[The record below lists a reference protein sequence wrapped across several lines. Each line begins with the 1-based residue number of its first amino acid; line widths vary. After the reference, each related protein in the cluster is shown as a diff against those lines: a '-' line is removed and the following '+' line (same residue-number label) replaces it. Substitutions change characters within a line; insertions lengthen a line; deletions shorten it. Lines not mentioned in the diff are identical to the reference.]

1 VKKALL
7 LVMIIVALASMIL
20 TGCGGGQP
28 ASEPTQ
34 APTETEAPAE
44 TETEA
49 PEETEEPE
57 IVEYKQSPML
67 DGMDL
72 PPVAERL
79 PEEPKIYNEMPEDLM
94 EYEIGRYGGTLRT
107 VTSVINWDADVF
119 VINNE
124 PLVNSPGYLGKEF
137 TGNIVQGYEASADQ
151 KEFIF
156 YLRKGLKWSD
166 GEPVT
171 IEDYRFAFEDVIFN
185 EELTPI
191 FPQWLRGGGSPDGEP
206 VKFEVIDDWSFKLTF
221 DREYGGLPIRLAIQG
236 WKGYTDILKPAH
248 YLKQFHKKYNTDEA
262 DLEAKIEEAGFEP
275 GEWVNLFNYKDITN
289 WECTG
294 KEAIGFPRL
303 YPWLLVKAGETAY
316 EYERNPYYHKVD
328 KAGNQLP
335 YIDRIQSTL
344 VQDMEMVTMKTL
356 AGEVDISRESA
367 ALVKMPLYKENEK
380 NGIKAYLCNMH
391 VTPTDVF
398 LNLTHE
404 DTNWRKVVQDVRF
417 RQALNLALNKEE
429 IIDTIYYG
437 FAEPSIMQDNTYD
450 LAKANELLDEMGLTK
465 GSDGFR
471 KGPDG
476 KTFEI
481 PFEVQAAAPDI
492 VPLTELI
499 VEHWKQ
505 LGLNVTMKT
514 IDGGLW
520 GTRNSANELKASVMW
535 THTPLWQNGDYGQGF
550 WGPLWS
556 RWWNTGGKEGEEPP
570 EEVKHFYSLVDKIYQ
585 VPAEESPKVNE
596 ELRAEM
602 GKHIWYFV
610 HVENVKQPMIT
621 NEKLGN
627 VSDKTYAIACNF
639 AGEGW
644 FFKE

>member
-1 VKKALL
+1 MKRVIVLL
-7 LVMIIVALASMIL
+7 LAILVIASMTL
-20 TGCGGGQP
+20 AGCGGGQP

-34 APTETEAPAE
+34 PPAESQAPAE
-44 TETEA
+44 SEA

-72 PPVAERL
+72 PPVKDRL

-107 VTSVINWDADVF
+107 VTAVINWDADVF
-119 VINNE
+119 VMNNE

-151 KEFIF
+151 KEFTF

-171 IEDYRFAFEDVIFN
+171 IEDYRFAFEDVLFN

-191 FPQWLRGGGSPDGEP
+191 FPQWLRGGGSPDAEP

-236 WKGYTDILKPAH
+236 WKGYTDVLKPAH

-262 DLEAKIEEAGFEP
+262 DLEAKIKEAGYEP
-275 GEWVNLFNYKDITN
+275 GEWVNLFNFKDITN

-303 YPWLLVKAGETAY
+303 YPWLLVKAGETVY

-335 YIDRIQSTL
+335 YIDKIQSTL

-380 NGIKAYLCNMH
+380 NGITAYLCNMH

-404 DTNWRKVVQDVRF
+404 DANWRKVVQDVRF

-450 LAKANELLDEMGLTK
+450 VAKANELLDEMGLTK

-520 GTRNSANELKASVMW
+520 GTRNTANELKATCIW

-570 EEVKHFYSLVDKIYQ
+570 EDVKKFYSLIDK
-585 VPAEESPKVNE
+585 N
-596 ELRAEM
+596 
-602 GKHIWYFV
+602 G
-610 HVENVKQPMIT
+610 
-621 NEKLGN
+621 
-627 VSDKTYAIACNF
+627 
-639 AGEGW
+639 
-644 FFKE
+644 

>member
-1 VKKALL
+1 MKRVIVLL
-7 LVMIIVALASMIL
+7 LAILVIASMTL
-20 TGCGGGQP
+20 AGCGGGQP

-34 APTETEAPAE
+34 PPAESQAPAE
-44 TETEA
+44 SEA

-72 PPVAERL
+72 PPVKDRL

-107 VTSVINWDADVF
+107 VTAVINWDADVF
-119 VINNE
+119 VMNNE
-124 PLVNSPGYLGKEF
+124 PLVNSPGYLGREF

-151 KEFIF
+151 KEFTF

-171 IEDYRFAFEDVIFN
+171 IEDYRFAFEDVLFN

-191 FPQWLRGGGSPDGEP
+191 FPQWLRGGGSPDAEP

-236 WKGYTDILKPAH
+236 WKGYTDVLKPAH

-262 DLEAKIEEAGFEP
+262 DLEAKIKEAGYEP
-275 GEWVNLFNYKDITN
+275 GEWVNLFNFKDITN

-303 YPWLLVKAGETAY
+303 YPWLLVKAGETVY

-335 YIDRIQSTL
+335 YIDKIQSTL

-380 NGIKAYLCNMH
+380 NGITAYLCNMH

-404 DTNWRKVVQDVRF
+404 DANWRKVVQDVRF
-417 RQALNLALNKEE
+417 RQALNLAINKQE
-429 IIDTIYYG
+429 IIDAIYYG

-450 LAKANELLDEMGLTK
+450 VAKANELLDEMGLTK

-520 GTRNSANELKASVMW
+520 GTRNTANELKATCIW

-570 EEVKHFYSLVDKIYQ
+570 EDVKKFYSLIDKIYQ

-596 ELRAEM
+596 EIRAEM

-621 NEKLGN
+621 NAKLGN
-627 VSDKTYAIACNF
+627 VSDKTYAIASNF
-639 AGEGW
+639 SGEGW

>member
-1 VKKALL
+1 LKKLMWIVTALL
-7 LVMIIVALASMIL
+7 LLSTAIL
-20 TGCGGGQP
+20 SGCGGGQP
-28 ASEPTQ
+28 ATEPTE
-34 APTETEAPAE
+34 APTETQAPAETEGEAPAE
-44 TETEA
+44 TEA
-49 PEETEEPE
+49 PEIT
-57 IVEYKQSPML
+57 EYKQSPML

-94 EYEIGRYGGTLRT
+94 DYEIGRYGGTLRT
-107 VTSVINWDADVF
+107 VTAVVNWDADVF
-119 VINNE
+119 VMNNE
-124 PLVNSPGYLGKEF
+124 PLVNSPACLGKEF

-156 YLRKGLKWSD
+156 HLRKGLKWSD

-221 DREYGGLPIRLAIQG
+221 DQPYGGLPIRLAIQG
-236 WKGYTDILKPAH
+236 WKGYTDVLKPAH

-262 DLEAKIEEAGFEP
+262 DLEAKIKEAGFEP
-275 GEWVNLFNYKDITN
+275 GEWINLFNLKDVTN
-289 WECTG
+289 WELTQ
-294 KEAIGFPRL
+294 KESIGFPML
-303 YPWLLVKAGETAY
+303 YPWLIKKAGDTVY

-328 KAGNQLP
+328 EAGNQLP

-380 NGIKAYLCNMH
+380 NGITAYLCNMH
-391 VTPTDVF
+391 VTPTDIS
-398 LNLTHE
+398 LNLTY
-404 DTNWRKVVQDVRF
+404 DAPNWRKVVQDVRF
-417 RQALNLALNKEE
+417 RQALNLAMNKEE
-429 IIDTIYYG
+429 IVDSIYYG

-481 PFEVQAAAPDI
+481 PFEVYDAAPDI
-492 VPLTELI
+492 IPLTEL
-499 VEHWKQ
+499 VMDQWSQ
-505 LGLNVTMKT
+505 LGLKVSMKT
-514 IDGGLW
+514 IDSALW
-520 GTRNSANELKASVMW
+520 NTRLDANELQAHVMW
-535 THTPLWQNGDYGQGF
+535 THTPLWQNSDFGQGQ
-550 WGPLWS
+550 WCPLWN

-570 EEVKHFYSLVDKIYQ
+570 EEVKKFLGLVDKIYQ
-585 VPAEESPKVNE
+585 VPAEESYKVNE
-596 ELRAEM
+596 EIRAEL
-602 GKHIWYFV
+602 GKNLWYFV
-610 HVENVKQPMIT
+610 HVENVKQPMVT
-621 NEKLGN
+621 NAKLGN